1 MAAPRSRTVRRW
13 IGGIFLAS
21 SLLML
26 ILGQTVLQSRLEG
39 RVYIRYW
46 LICFA
51 LTGAAALVALVD
63 LLIIKRETKAEQK
76 ELLDET
82 LHEIE
87 EAENGNPRDYE
98 K

>member
-1 MAAPRSRTVRRW
+1 
-13 IGGIFLAS
+13 
-21 SLLML
+21 ML
-26 ILGQTVLQSRLEG
+26 ILGQSVLKSKLDG

-76 ELLDET
+76 ELLDQT

-87 EAENGNPRDYE
+87 EAENDHKKEEDR
-98 K
+98 

>member
-1 MAAPRSRTVRRW
+1 MPSARMIRRW
-13 IGGIFLAS
+13 IGGIFLAG

-26 ILGQTVLQSRLEG
+26 ILGQTVLKSRLEG
-39 RVYIRYW
+39 AAFVRYW

-51 LTGAAALVALVD
+51 FTGAALLVALVD
-63 LLIIKRETKAEQK
+63 LLIIKRETRAEQK

-87 EAENGNPRDYE
+87 EDDE
-98 K
+98 KGDGRE